1 VRAGGT
7 AHAVAR
13 GWAIAITG
21 DLQLGD
27 LVRVAPAT
35 LAVLARHGVDPRAG
49 ARSLADAARREGVA
63 LDALLAELRAAA
75 AEDEA
80 RVDAYRAAGVI

>member
-1 VRAGGT
+1 VRA
-7 AHAVAR
+7 VAPPTLSPA

-75 AEDEA
+75 AEDEE